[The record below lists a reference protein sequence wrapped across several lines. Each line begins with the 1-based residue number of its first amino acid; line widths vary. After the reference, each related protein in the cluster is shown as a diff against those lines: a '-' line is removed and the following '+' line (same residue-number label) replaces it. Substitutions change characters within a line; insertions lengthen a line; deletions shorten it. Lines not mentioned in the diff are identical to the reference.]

1 MVAGRKR
8 SSEDEVAKKSKVKI
22 NDDLRRSW
30 RDALAYERGRVV
42 DLRVSDFPAP
52 PEEMKP
58 EEIRQLREN
67 LNASQAI
74 FASFLCVS
82 TKAVQ
87 AWEQGVR
94 RPQKTA
100 LRLLEIAKRSPAVL
114 LES

>member
-1 MVAGRKR
+1 MAR
-8 SSEDEVAKKSKVKI
+8 KSKVKVY
-22 NDDLRRSW
+22 DDMRQSL

-42 DLRVSDFPAP
+42 DLRVSEFPAP
-52 PEEMKP
+52 PKEMKP
-58 EEIRQLREN
+58 EAIRQVRES
-67 LNASQAI
+67 LNASQPL

-100 LRLLEIAKRSPAVL
+100 LRLLGIAKRNPAVL
-114 LES
+114 LKS